1 MSHST
6 WRNKIKMWEIV
17 TTVDKKER
25 AIIVLLDAL
34 EGHIKAEKAV
44 RDIRAEVLNTNK
56 GMAVIFQKL
65 DILFKNKTVDDA
77 NNAYSEMHHI

>member
-1 MSHST
+1 
-6 WRNKIKMWEIV
+6 MWKIV

-34 EGHIKAEKAV
+34 EGNIKAEKAV